1 MHVCVHMHI
10 YIHTYVCICNNNK
23 EKVAINFRMWGYG
36 RSLREGSSEELEG
49 GKTGEKE
56 MHSISIKNIYKRN
69 SMIYKVYRKQL
80 SL

>member
-1 MHVCVHMHI
+1 MCVCTCTYT

-36 RSLREGSSEELEG
+36 RNLREGSLEELEG

-56 MHSISIKNIYKRN
+56 MQSISIKNIYKRN